1 MPDTPDDADTMTTD
15 NAGPSLGDTDGDGLF
30 SEVSAIPAA
39 TLDPT
44 DVFDESASDDAAGTR
59 VGSGDHEARFDGD
72 TSELPPEVCWTL
84 QELVAAPH
92 VSGSSR
98 HWAVLLQH
106 EKKLRSRLSELGL
119 LLEINHEHRYA
130 FTRQAEDPSQHS
142 RAILRTKTL
151 SLAASTLALY
161 LYQQYLASPEN
172 PVVETADMID
182 HMMAYKRADDTDEA
196 AFHKKV
202 VTAIKS
208 LDDAAIIKPV
218 KGTDRYLV
226 YGVITSVLTAE
237 RVEVLTRRY
246 QAIARGDVPAD
257 DDAPFG
263 DTPFGEA
270 AATDRNDDDPVADDT
285 SDEDTGEMGEDGPSG
300 AEGGD
305 GV

>member
-1 MPDTPDDADTMTTD
+1 MPETPDATDIIPADA
-15 NAGPSLGDTDGDGLF
+15 DGLF
-30 SEVSAIPAA
+30 SEESAIPAA

-44 DVFDESASDDAAGTR
+44 EVFDESAEDTPGTR
-59 VGSGDHEARFDGD
+59 VGAGDHEPRFDGD

-92 VSGSSR
+92 ISGSGR
-98 HWAVLLQH
+98 HWAVMLQH

-130 FTRQAEDPSQHS
+130 FTRQADDPSPHS
-142 RAILRTKTL
+142 RTILRAKTL

-161 LYQQYLASPEN
+161 LYQQYLASPDN

-196 AFHKKV
+196 AFQKKV
-202 VTAIKS
+202 VAAIKS

-226 YGVITSVLTAE
+226 YGVITSLLTAE
-237 RVEVLTRRY
+237 RVEALTRRY
-246 QAIARGDVPAD
+246 QAIARGEAPAD
-257 DDAPFG
+257 DDAPISDVPFG
-263 DTPFGEA
+263 DVAPDDEPGS
-270 AATDRNDDDPVADDT
+270 ATNGDDGFADADGLTTADGFADDDETGDD
-285 SDEDTGEMGEDGPSG
+285 
-300 AEGGD
+300 EGGD
-305 GV
+305 GR